1 MDNESFWK
9 NQYRRNLDRITGLC
23 YLYVGNLSIAEDL
36 AQDIFLKA
44 MEKFHTIRAVFN
56 FDTWLKRIAV
66 NHCIDYLRQQPN
78 FVPLPAEL
86 ADEKDAEEAVLW
98 VRDITADE
106 LAETIRQLPEMQ
118 CTVFNL
124 YAIEGYSHKR
134 IATLLG
140 ISVDY
145 SKQLHHRARARL
157 GKMLADKHE
166 IKKTE
171 RKD

>member
-1 MDNESFWK
+1 MDNESFWEK
-9 NQYRRNLDRITGLC
+9 QYRRNLDRITGLC
-23 YLYVGNLSIAEDL
+23 YLYVGDQSVAEDL

-44 MEKFHTIRAVFN
+44 MDKFHTIRAVFN

-66 NHCIDYLRQQPN
+66 NHCIDYLRLQPN

-86 ADEKDAEEAVLW
+86 ADEEDPEDTALW
-98 VRDITADE
+98 VKDITANE

-118 CTVFNL
+118 RTVFNL

-145 SKQLHHRARARL
+145 SKQLHHRARSRL
-157 GKMLADKHE
+157 GKMLADNHKV
-166 IKKTE
+166 KKTE